1 MKEFTIESNF
11 YPVGDKSPKLSIEG
25 VEINETEPSFSDNN
39 IKPLGGGTRLTD
51 RDFNSPNFKAGVA
64 GWILRGDGSFEFN
77 STAVEPTDSRC
88 RVYINADKTITFGS
102 PQKIL
107 FDTESYDNS
116 SEFDPTTNNRFVA
129 TNAGTYLI
137 NSICQFDP
145 NAADTFYVIYIY
157 KNGTS
162 ISRKVE
168 FPNTTAVFSMQI
180 TDIVSLAA
188 GDYIEIYVDSGEGS
202 NFTAKGGSAF
212 TFLNI
217 QRVA

>member
-1 MKEFTIESNF
+1 MKNPEYNY
-11 YPVGDKSPKLSIEG
+11 YPDGTDSPKLGQSDISTISEPPKIPTSDVSFGGLLNLMKNGILKSKNFVSG
-25 VEINETEPSFSDNN
+25 VVGWRINAD
-39 IKPLGGGTRLTD
+39 GT
-51 RDFNSPNFKAGVA
+51 
-64 GWILRGDGSFEFN
+64 FEFN
-77 STAVEPTDSRC
+77 PNPANSRC
-88 RVYINADKTITFGS
+88 RAYINADKTITFGS

-116 SEFDPTTNNRFVA
+116 SEFDSTTNNRFVA

-145 NAADTFYVIYIY
+145 NAADTLYVLYIY
-157 KNGTS
+157 KNNAS

-168 FPNTTAVFSMQI
+168 YPNTTAIFSMQI

-188 GDYIEIYVDSGEGS
+188 GDYIEIFIDSGEGS